1 MKRDAA
7 VKTKEELNALKEKA
21 ETENRQCRLLTDE
34 EVEQVVGGVD
44 FAASSEPDFEMPN
57 CNCKH
62 ADDLSSLELRKHAD
76 DLSSPELLL

>member
-1 MKRDAA
+1 MKQEIR
-7 VKTKEELNALKEKA
+7 
-21 ETENRQCRLLTDE
+21 ENNEARRLLTDE
-34 EVEQVVGGVD
+34 ETEQVAGGVD

-62 ADDLSSLELRKHAD
+62 ADDLSNLELRKHAD